1 MALPIFPTYP
11 ILLFEALEDTP
22 QPNVRRT
29 EMEGGLPKQAVK
41 YTRQLVQ
48 TSVAYKL
55 CGHAN
60 NQAFRHWVR
69 DTLRYGSLWF
79 MWTDPRLANAGAAV
93 APISQRMVRMVS
105 GQVNYAPLTKDLSH
119 YKASFTLEYMD
130 TL

>member
-1 MALPIFPTYP
+1 MALAVFPTYP
-11 ILLFEALEDTP
+11 ILLYESLEEAP

-29 EMEGGLPKQAVK
+29 EMEGGLPKQAIK

-60 NQAFRHWVR
+60 NSQFRHFVR
-69 DTLRYGSLWF
+69 DTLKFGGLWF
-79 MWTDPRLANAGAAV
+79 MWTDPRLANSGTAIEPV
-93 APISQRMVRMVS
+93 SQRMVRIVN
-105 GQVNYAPLTKDLSH
+105 GQVSYSPMTKDLSH
-119 YKASFTLEYMD
+119 YKASFTLEYQD

>member
-11 ILLFEALEDTP
+11 ILMFEALEDTP

-48 TSVAYKL
+48 TNVSYKL
-55 CGHAN
+55 CGHTHN
-60 NQAFRHWVR
+60 SEFRRWVR
-69 DTLRYGSLWF
+69 DTLKFGALWF
-79 MWTDPRLANAGAAV
+79 MWTDPRLANAGTAI
-93 APISQRMVRMVS
+93 APVSQRMVRIVS
-105 GQVNYAPLTKDLSH
+105 GQVKYAPMSKDLSH
-119 YKASFTLEYMD
+119 YKTSFTLEYMD

>member
-1 MALPIFPTYP
+1 MTLPVFPTYP
-11 ILLFEALEDTP
+11 SLLFEALEEAP
-22 QPNVRRT
+22 QMNVRRT
-29 EMEGGLPKQAVK
+29 EMEGGLPKQATK

-55 CGHAN
+55 CGHSDN
-60 NQAFRHWVR
+60 MQFRRFVR

-79 MWTDPRLANAGAAV
+79 MWTDPRLANAGAAL
-93 APISQRMVRMVS
+93 APIAQRMVRIVN
-105 GQVNYAPLTKDLSH
+105 GQVNYAPMTKDLGH

>member
-1 MALPIFPTYP
+1 MALPIFPAYP
-11 ILLFEALEDTP
+11 ILMFEALEEAP

-29 EMEGGLPKQAVK
+29 EMEGGLPKQAIK
-41 YTRQLVQ
+41 YTRQMVQ

-60 NQAFRHWVR
+60 NSQFRHWVR
-69 DTLRYGSLWF
+69 DTLKFGGLWF
-79 MWTDPRLANAGAAV
+79 MWTDPRLSNSGTAIE
-93 APISQRMVRMVS
+93 PINQRMVRIVN